1 MKKGWE
7 GRGRR
12 SFPAFFRSLFC
23 KELHIGNVHA
33 VGIAVAKTNFGHE
46 NVHAFHIGVGAAQVI
61 HLPILGE
68 AVAQLDVFRV
78 ERAVRAAD
86 LQTQPGGTGIAV
98 VFVGGSGIGEL
109 PGVPGTCELQKMYCL
124 QEVRGTGIPH
134 ELIKICFDFAAKHYE
149 KCYLETLE
157 SMIGAQRFY
166 EKNGFKRVR
175 DALAETGHDQC
186 DVRYIRDL

>member
-1 MKKGWE
+1 MKYTI
-7 GRGRR
+7 R
-12 SFPAFFRSLFC
+12 
-23 KELHIGNVHA
+23 
-33 VGIAVAKTNFGHE
+33 
-46 NVHAFHIGVGAAQVI
+46 
-61 HLPILGE
+61 PIE
-68 AVAQLDVFRV
+68 PKDNNRV
-78 ERAVRAAD
+78 EYIIRSCLIEFGGNHEGTAWMDPDLGRFSEVYAKPGRAYW
-86 LQTQPGGTGIAV
+86 V
-98 VFVGGSGIGEL
+98 VENEQGFVVGGSGIGEL
-109 PGVPGTCELQKMYCL
+109 LDVPGTCELQKMYCL
-124 QEVRGTGIPH
+124 KEVRGTGIPH